1 VRLEPLEVLMAIRID
16 VEDLGD
22 LWQRIPEAEAPS
34 TVVMEPTRNTWF
46 HWRSDVDATAP
57 GC

>member
-1 VRLEPLEVLMAIRID
+1 MAIRID

-34 TVVMEPTRNTWF
+34 TVEPTRNTWF
-46 HWRSDVDATAP
+46 HWRPGVDATAP